1 MKKNIYIGLIAGLTF
16 ILSSCSNWLDVQPKT
31 EVKQDKMFETESG
44 FKDALIG
51 CYMLMGQHSLY
62 GLELTY
68 TFMDVLAQQYE
79 FVNTLNPYQN
89 AKLYSY
95 NSENTENFINDIW
108 NNMYRVIANL
118 NAILENID
126 AKKDI
131 LHPTNYANIK
141 AEALGLRA
149 YLHFDLL
156 RMFGWGDLAKTPAN
170 WDKLCIPYV
179 TRYNKQMTKQSTVRE
194 VLEYIHQDLDE
205 AERLLAYY
213 DVYSIEEHDDD
224 YELPKTDDFYENRR
238 GRFNYYAARA
248 LQARVYMW
256 EGNYTEALE
265 HANFFAGETQ
275 RIAWVDLDGSV
286 INAELENR
294 DLSFTIEHIFNLDIH
309 NMYNYLKPFVE
320 SYREDSEGPA
330 ITENNNY
337 FFHSGNRAR
346 ELFEVTAGGGD
357 DQRFLSLYDQ
367 VDQAHYLFLKF
378 KEVPNSKA
386 PSKNKMPL
394 IKKPEMFY
402 YAAEC
407 YNRLNQPKKAI
418 ELLNKVRQARGISK
432 EFDLPETLTADK
444 IDQEILKEWKKEFI
458 GEGQMFYYYKRLGLD
473 IPNATAEGDKVFI
486 IPLPQK
492 EVELGGREDY
502 KNDK

>member
-16 ILSSCSNWLDVQPKT
+16 ILSSCSSWLDVQPKT

-51 CYMLMGQHSLY
+51 CYMLMGESSLY

-68 TFMDVLAQQYE
+68 TFMDVLAQQYD
-79 FVNTLNPYQN
+79 FVNTSNPYQQ
-89 AKLYSY
+89 AKLYTYTGGRLESTID
-95 NSENTENFINDIW
+95 NIW
-108 NNMYRVIANL
+108 SKMYRIIANL
-118 NAILENID
+118 NAILENIEER
-126 AKKDI
+126 KDI

-156 RMFGWGDLAKTPAN
+156 RMFGWGDLANTPAN

-194 VLEYIHQDLDE
+194 VLEYIHQDLNE

-213 DVYSIEEHDDD
+213 DVYHIDEQDEN
-224 YELPKTDDFYENRR
+224 YELPNDDGFYSNRR

-248 LQARVYMW
+248 LQARVRMW
-256 EGNYTEALE
+256 EGNYPEALK
-265 HANFFAGETQ
+265 HAEFFAGETQ
-275 RIAWVDLDGSV
+275 RIAWVDLDRSV
-286 INAELENR
+286 INAELEDR
-294 DLSFTIEHIFNLDIH
+294 DLSFTVEHIFNLDIH
-309 NMYNYLKPFVE
+309 DMYTPLKPYIEQF
-320 SYREDSEGPA
+320 SEQHG
-330 ITENNNY
+330 ITVTENNNY
-337 FFHSGNRAR
+337 FFHSSSRAR
-346 ELFEVTAGGGD
+346 NLFEVTAGGGD
-357 DQRFLSLYDQ
+357 DQRFLALYDQ

-394 IKKPEMFY
+394 IRKPEMFY

-407 YNRLNQPKKAI
+407 YNRLNQPIKAI
-418 ELLNKVRQARGISK
+418 KMLNEVRLARGINK
-432 EFDLPETLTADK
+432 EYNLPETLSSDE
-444 IDQEILKEWKKEFI
+444 IEQEILKEWKKEFI
-458 GEGQMFYYYKRLGLD
+458 GEGQMFYYYKRLGLI
-473 IPNATAEGDKVFI
+473 IPNATAEGDKAFI
-486 IPLPQK
+486 IPLPKK

-502 KNDK
+502 KKDK